1 MEDIES
7 RRYFCN
13 IRVDTTFYAGNLPK
27 QNVRELN
34 DLLTNA
40 ITEWTDKMVREKGLS
55 VDVGWSWSERI
66 DLKE

>member
-13 IRVDTTFYAGNLPK
+13 IRVDTTFNAGNLPK

-40 ITEWTDKMVREKGLS
+40 ITEWIDKIVREKGLS
-55 VDVGWSWSERI
+55 VDVGWSWSEHV

>member
-13 IRVDTTFYAGNLPK
+13 IRVDATFNAGNLPK

-40 ITEWTDKMVREKGLS
+40 ITEWIDKIVREKRL
-55 VDVGWSWSERI
+55 EC
-66 DLKE
+66 

>member
-1 MEDIES
+1 M
-7 RRYFCN
+7 
-13 IRVDTTFYAGNLPK
+13 DTTFNAGNLPK